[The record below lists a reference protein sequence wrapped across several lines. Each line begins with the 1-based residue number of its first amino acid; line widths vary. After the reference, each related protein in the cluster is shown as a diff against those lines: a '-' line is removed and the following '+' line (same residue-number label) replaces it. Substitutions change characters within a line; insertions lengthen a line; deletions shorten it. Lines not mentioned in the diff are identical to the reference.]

1 MATMTQATATQVV
14 TKEPKSKATK
24 TANIA
29 KDGQIVAVSKG
40 SAKELAIFNK
50 VLSSISKSSDT
61 LANEIHIAGLYALKM
76 VNESGQSGPASRLVT
91 ALGEK
96 HDMNRV
102 VKWLCH
108 FGKLQWAKGQI
119 VYKKRKDIT
128 EATADGFMER
138 ATETPYWKLTAQTK
152 PSHTFD
158 YLTMIK
164 GILRQHKKANQLEGE
179 GKIVSEKNVHFL
191 KQLETIIGA
200 DEVASIH

>member
-1 MATMTQATATQVV
+1 MATMTQATAVN
-14 TKEPKSKATK
+14 KEPKV
-24 TANIA
+24 TAA
-29 KDGQIVAVSKG
+29 KKDGQIVAVSKE
-40 SAKELAIFNK
+40 SAKELATFNK

-61 LANEIHIAGLYALKM
+61 LANEIHTAGLYALKM

-91 ALGEK
+91 ALGDK

-119 VYKKRKDIT
+119 VYKKRKDIS
-128 EATADGFMER
+128 EATAAGFMER
-138 ATETPYWKLTAQTK
+138 ANETPYWKLTAQTK

-164 GILRQHKKANQLEGE
+164 GILRQHKKAGELEGE

-191 KQLETIIGA
+191 KELETLIGA